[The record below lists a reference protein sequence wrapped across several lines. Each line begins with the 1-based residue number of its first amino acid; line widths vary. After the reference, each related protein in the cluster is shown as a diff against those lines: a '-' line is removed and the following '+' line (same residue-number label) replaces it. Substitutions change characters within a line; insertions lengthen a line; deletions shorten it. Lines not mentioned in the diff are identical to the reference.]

1 MQFEYD
7 NWLAAQCG
15 CQGIEKWR
23 KQMLYVAFENFRL
36 RTDTYRDEWEDHQLV
51 LEAHEDFTKYT
62 SIS

>member
-1 MQFEYD
+1 
-7 NWLAAQCG
+7 
-15 CQGIEKWR
+15 
-23 KQMLYVAFENFRL
+23 MLYVAFENFRL